1 MKILVVDDSALQR
14 KMIIQIIR
22 KAGFQDEVLE
32 AADGQEAIQL
42 LGTNYKDIGLVLCD
56 WNMPN
61 MSGGE
66 FLEGVGK
73 VPQVAKIPFFMVT
86 SEGTDAKIKE
96 AYAKHPLLRGYI
108 VKPFTPEQLKEKI
121 DPVLKTMI

>member
-1 MKILVVDDSALQR
+1 MKILVVDDSGLQR
-14 KMIIQIIR
+14 KLIIQIIR
-22 KAGFQDEVLE
+22 KAGFENEVLE
-32 AADGQEAIQL
+32 ACDGQEAIQK
-42 LGTNYKDIGLVLCD
+42 LGTNYQDIGLVLCD

-96 AYAKHPLLRGYI
+96 AYEKHPLLSGYI
-108 VKPFTPEQLKEKI
+108 VKPFTPEQLREKI
-121 DPVLKTMI
+121 EPILKKIV